1 VYKLLATTGV
11 LGLMIFSGPTMADA
25 SQSLPICSGCHGADG
40 ASGITPDTPTI
51 AGLDTGVFE
60 DAMFAYLDGARKCMP
75 SGAMMCQVTTSLSED
90 DIVELAAHFAA
101 MPFKPAVEDF
111 DAALAAKGEEIH
123 ENACAMCHG
132 IHEPGDP
139 QFSILHGQKMGYLRG
154 VIQQYAAGERD
165 QMPPMQAAMSAL
177 TPEDIEAIVNYYASY
192 RTGSE

>member
-1 VYKLLATTGV
+1 MYRLLTTTVV
-11 LGLMIFSGPTMADA
+11 LGLIVFSGPVMADA

-51 AGLDTGVFE
+51 AGLDAAVLE
-60 DAMFAYLDGARKCMP
+60 DAMFAYLDGGRKCMP

-101 MPFKPAVEDF
+101 MPFKPAAEDF
-111 DAALAAKGEEIH
+111 DAALAATGEEIH
-123 ENACAMCHG
+123 ENGCAMCHG

-139 QFSILHGQKMGYLRG
+139 QFSILHGQKMAYLRG

-165 QMPPMQAAMSAL
+165 QLAPMQAAIAAL

-192 RTGSE
+192 RPSQ